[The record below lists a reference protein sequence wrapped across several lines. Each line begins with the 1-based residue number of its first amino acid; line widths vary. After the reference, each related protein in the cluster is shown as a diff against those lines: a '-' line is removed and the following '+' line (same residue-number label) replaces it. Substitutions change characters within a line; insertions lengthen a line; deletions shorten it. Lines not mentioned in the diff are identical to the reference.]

1 MGVSLRTTQAELS
14 MSDPT
19 QISVFQLM
27 KARMQMLGE
36 RQKVIAQNVANVSTP
51 GYVPGDIDQEAFAAT
66 LQRMAG
72 KSAGPAR
79 TAMAATQAG
88 HMAPAHGP
96 GSPVLSVQ
104 KSPDSETTLDGNAVV
119 VEEQMMK
126 IAETRMD
133 FETMVGL
140 YQKSLGLLRL
150 ASRAPGR

>member
-1 MGVSLRTTQAELS
+1 MTDASQ
-14 MSDPT
+14 M
-19 QISVFQLM
+19 SVFSLL

-51 GYVPGDIDQEAFAAT
+51 GYVPSDINQEAFSAT

-72 KSAGPAR
+72 HSRAAGGPER
-79 TAMAATQAG
+79 TAMMVTQPG
-88 HMAPAHGP
+88 HMAAPHGP
-96 GSPVLSVQ
+96 AMRGVAEV

-150 ASRAPGR
+150 ASRAPRG

>member
-1 MGVSLRTTQAELS
+1 MA
-14 MSDPT
+14 DPT
-19 QISVFQLM
+19 QMSVFSLM
-27 KARMQMLGE
+27 KARLQMLGE

-51 GYVPGDIDQEAFAAT
+51 GYVPSDINQEAFSAT

-72 KSAGPAR
+72 HDGPGPAR
-79 TAMAATQAG
+79 TAMVATQAG
-88 HMAPAHGP
+88 HMAPPASG
-96 GSPVLSVQ
+96 GGAQ
-104 KSPDSETTLDGNAVV
+104 MATTKSPDSETTLDGNAVV

>member
-1 MGVSLRTTQAELS
+1 MP
-14 MSDPT
+14 DPT
-19 QISVFQLM
+19 QISVFNLM

-51 GYVPGDIDQEAFAAT
+51 GYVPTDINQDAFAAT
-66 LQRMAG
+66 LQRMASQNRG
-72 KSAGPAR
+72 APGVAAPAR
-79 TAMAATQAG
+79 TAMMATQAG
-88 HMAPAHGP
+88 HMVAPNTPAAP
-96 GSPVLSVQ
+96 GVSVV

-150 ASRAPGR
+150 ASRTPGR

>member
-1 MGVSLRTTQAELS
+1 

-19 QISVFQLM
+19 QISVFSLM
-27 KARMQMLGE
+27 KARLQMLGE
-36 RQKVIAQNVANVSTP
+36 RQKVIAENVANVSTP
-51 GYVPGDIDQEAFAAT
+51 GYVPSDINKDAFAAT
-66 LQRMAG
+66 LQRMSGQGHGAG
-72 KSAGPAR
+72 GLGRP
-79 TAMAATQAG
+79 AMAATHAG
-88 HMAPAHGP
+88 HMAAPNAPSAP
-96 GSPVLSVQ
+96 GISTT

>member
-1 MGVSLRTTQAELS
+1 

-27 KARMQMLGE
+27 KSRMQMLGE

-51 GYVPGDIDQEAFAAT
+51 GYVPGDIDQTAFAAT

-72 KSAGPAR
+72 KSAGPGR
-79 TAMAATQAG
+79 TTMVATQAG
-88 HMAPAHGP
+88 HMAPNHGSGAP
-96 GSPVLSVQ
+96 AISVQ